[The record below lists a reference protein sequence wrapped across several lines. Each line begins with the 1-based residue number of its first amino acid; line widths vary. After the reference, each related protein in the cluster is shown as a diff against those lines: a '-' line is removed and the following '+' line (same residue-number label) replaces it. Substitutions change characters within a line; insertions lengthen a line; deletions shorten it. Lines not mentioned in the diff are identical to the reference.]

1 MADVNIIKRF
11 LIKTYNKLD
20 TLREVGVPEAISHLL
35 NIPDHYTDAVFERLH
50 TSHLRRYID
59 RFSQD
64 KHDEPKSDDEADE
77 MLDVQLI
84 KNDHK
89 YNVISSFDDY
99 AYRGPDLA
107 DFCLYDYCSI
117 IYKKKRRGGISF
129 TAEHP
134 QHQSYHQFIRQDSY
148 AVPNLLR
155 RLLFISKSS
164 QELSRRED
172 YYCIVSFLFM
182 PWSYHHPHRLQGQSW
197 EEFYHVN
204 MEKIM
209 TRHLYHINNLD
220 LLHRSKEESQIDVL
234 QQKAR
239 SDEMVMNSWEDDEI
253 LGDYEDGQIGDQ
265 DDDIDVNEDVDDI
278 IDGIMSSLSQE

>member
-1 MADVNIIKRF
+1 MTHANHDCQFLFTKDYAISIIYYIMKYISKPETASHTKLTIAAAVRDAMQNSTTSYMADVDITKRF

-99 AYRGPDLA
+99 AY
-107 DFCLYDYCSI
+107 
-117 IYKKKRRGGISF
+117 
-129 TAEHP
+129 
-134 QHQSYHQFIRQDSY
+134 
-148 AVPNLLR
+148 
-155 RLLFISKSS
+155 
-164 QELSRRED
+164 
-172 YYCIVSFLFM
+172 
-182 PWSYHHPHRLQGQSW
+182 
-197 EEFYHVN
+197 
-204 MEKIM
+204 
-209 TRHLYHINNLD
+209 
-220 LLHRSKEESQIDVL
+220 
-234 QQKAR
+234 
-239 SDEMVMNSWEDDEI
+239 
-253 LGDYEDGQIGDQ
+253 
-265 DDDIDVNEDVDDI
+265 
-278 IDGIMSSLSQE
+278 